1 MAAFTQKILESNQK
15 RESLF
20 GVTDA
25 YRVVNGASDGF
36 PGVTLDRFG
45 NRFQVQFF
53 GVDMLRDRARLVDSI
68 AEAFPAECIVVKERL
83 SSSGKS
89 LENAPMEVAF
99 GSRESAVGTV
109 FEGDAKF
116 HVDLLDTVNPGLFL
130 DMRHVRLEVEERFR
144 EMSGTSFA
152 SACPLPS
159 PSPVQHS
166 SAQSAPVQPASAQPA
181 SVQSASAPS
190 LETQSSGPRFLNLF
204 SYTCSFSVHARL
216 GGAAVATNADIS
228 GKILDKGREN
238 YALNGLD
245 LRPGEFF
252 RGNAL
257 EYVRWALKK
266 GLRFD
271 GIVLDPPSFARFK
284 GFNFNV
290 REHLFPLVAEC
301 AGILN
306 PGGFFMVSSN
316 YSEFNLQHFSADVR
330 RAVAS
335 VHPSAKTEWMRG
347 QDIDFNGSGST
358 KDSCLVATL
367 VKV

>member
-1 MAAFTQKILESNQK
+1 MNYKYSDLLKSALSK
-15 RESLF
+15 RAPLF
-20 GVTDA
+20 DVTDA
-25 YRVVNGASDGF
+25 LRIVNGAADGF
-36 PGVTLDRFG
+36 PGLTIDKFGDRY
-45 NRFQVQFF
+45 QMQFF
-53 GVDMLRDRARLVDSI
+53 GPELLTSKTEIV
-68 AEAFPAECIVVKERL
+68 EALAALFNPVCVVSKERL

-89 LENAPMEVAF
+89 LENAPMDVVI
-99 GSRESAVGTV
+99 GTREDAVGTV
-109 FEGDAKF
+109 REGNANF
-116 HVDLLDTVNPGLFL
+116 HVDLLDTINPGLFL

-144 EMSGTSFA
+144 EMSGASSANLEA
-152 SACPLPS
+152 SAHPENPGL
-159 PSPVQHS
+159 
-166 SAQSAPVQPASAQPA
+166 
-181 SVQSASAPS
+181 
-190 LETQSSGPRFLNLF
+190 RFLNLF

-252 RGNAL
+252 RGNAI
-257 EYVRWALKK
+257 EYVHWAQKK

-290 REHLFPLVAEC
+290 REHLMPLVADC
-301 AGILN
+301 ATILN

-316 YSEFNLQHFSADVR
+316 YSEFNLSAFARDVLA
-330 RAVAS
+330 AVSS
-335 VHPSAKTEWMRG
+335 VHPNAKTSWKKS
-347 QDIDFNGSGST
+347 QDVDFVGSDST

-367 VKV
+367 VEV

>member
-1 MAAFTQKILESNQK
+1 MLHLLQSAFEK
-15 RESLF
+15 RASLF
-20 GVTDA
+20 EVTDA
-25 YRVVNGASDGF
+25 FRVVNGAADGF
-36 PGVTLDRFG
+36 PGLTLDKFG
-45 NRFQVQFF
+45 DRFQVQFF
-53 GVDMLRDRARLVDSI
+53 GPEMLSRRREIV
-68 AEAFPAECIVVKERL
+68 EAIVAMFNPVCVVVKERL
-83 SSSGKS
+83 SRSGKS

-99 GSRESAVGTV
+99 GSREDAVGIV
-109 FEGDAKF
+109 REGRAKF

-144 EMSGTSFA
+144 TMSGESSKEIPAFA
-152 SACPLPS
+152 GMTN
-159 PSPVQHS
+159 
-166 SAQSAPVQPASAQPA
+166 
-181 SVQSASAPS
+181 
-190 LETQSSGPRFLNLF
+190 EDGPRFLNLF

-257 EYVRWALKK
+257 EYVHWAQKK

-290 REHLFPLVAEC
+290 REHLMPLVADC
-301 AGILN
+301 ASILN
-306 PGGFFMVSSN
+306 PHGFIMVSSN
-316 YSEFNLQHFSADVR
+316 YSEFALDSFARDVLA
-330 RAVAS
+330 AVKS
-335 VHPSAKTEWMRG
+335 VHEKARTAWKRG
-347 QDIDFNGSGST
+347 QDVDFVGSGST

-367 VKV
+367 VEVGSRK

>member
-1 MAAFTQKILESNQK
+1 MMKNLLRTAFEK
-15 RESLF
+15 RSSLF
-20 GVTDA
+20 EVTDA
-25 YRVVNGASDGF
+25 FRIVNGAADGF
-36 PGVTLDRFG
+36 PGVTLDKFG
-45 NRFQVQFF
+45 DRFQVQFF
-53 GVDMLRDRARLVDSI
+53 GPEMLSRRRELVDAVSRL
-68 AEAFPAECIVVKERL
+68 FKPVCVVVKERL
-83 SSSGKS
+83 SRSGKS
-89 LENAPMEVAF
+89 LENAPMEIAL
-99 GSRESAVGTV
+99 GAREDAVGIV
-109 FEGDAKF
+109 REGRARF

-144 EMSGTSFA
+144 AMDGE
-152 SACPLPS
+152 
-159 PSPVQHS
+159 
-166 SAQSAPVQPASAQPA
+166 
-181 SVQSASAPS
+181 
-190 LETQSSGPRFLNLF
+190 GPRFLNLF

-257 EYVRWALKK
+257 EYVHWAQKK

-290 REHLFPLVAEC
+290 REHLMPLVADC
-301 AGILN
+301 ASVLN
-306 PGGFFMVSSN
+306 PHGFIMVSSN
-316 YSEFNLQHFSADVR
+316 YSEFALDAFSRDVLS
-330 RAVAS
+330 AVGS
-335 VHPSAKTEWMRG
+335 VHGNARIAWKRG
-347 QDIDFNGSGST
+347 QDIDFVGSGST

-367 VKV
+367 VEVGSRQ

>member
-1 MAAFTQKILESNQK
+1 MAFDLKNKLSIALDK
-15 RESLF
+15 RAPLF
-20 GVTDA
+20 DVTDA
-25 YRVVNGASDGF
+25 LRIVNGAADGF
-36 PGVTLDRFG
+36 PGLTIDKFGDRY
-45 NRFQVQFF
+45 QMQFF
-53 GVDMLRDRARLVDSI
+53 GPELLTSKTEIV
-68 AEAFPAECIVVKERL
+68 EALAALFNPVCVVSKERL

-89 LENAPMEVAF
+89 LENAPMDVVI
-99 GSRESAVGTV
+99 GTREDAVGTV
-109 FEGDAKF
+109 REGNANF
-116 HVDLLDTVNPGLFL
+116 HVDLLDTINPGLFL

-144 EMSGTSFA
+144 EMSGASPANLEA
-152 SACPLPS
+152 SAHPENPGL
-159 PSPVQHS
+159 
-166 SAQSAPVQPASAQPA
+166 
-181 SVQSASAPS
+181 
-190 LETQSSGPRFLNLF
+190 RFLNLF

-252 RGNAL
+252 RGNAI
-257 EYVRWALKK
+257 EYVHWAQKK

-290 REHLFPLVAEC
+290 REHLMPLVADC
-301 AGILN
+301 ATLLN

-316 YSEFNLQHFSADVR
+316 YSEFNLSAFARDILD
-330 RAVAS
+330 AVSS
-335 VHPSAKTEWMRG
+335 VHPNAKTSWKKS
-347 QDIDFNGSGST
+347 QDVDFVGSGST

-367 VKV
+367 VEV

>member
-1 MAAFTQKILESNQK
+1 MAFDLKNKLAIAHEK
-15 RESLF
+15 RAPLF
-20 GVTDA
+20 DVTDA
-25 YRVVNGASDGF
+25 LRIVNGAADGF
-36 PGVTLDRFG
+36 PGLTIDKFGDRY
-45 NRFQVQFF
+45 QMQFF
-53 GVDMLRDRARLVDSI
+53 GPELLTSKTEIV
-68 AEAFPAECIVVKERL
+68 EALAALFNPVCVVSKERL

-89 LENAPMEVAF
+89 LENAPMDVVI
-99 GSRESAVGTV
+99 GTREDAVGTV
-109 FEGDAKF
+109 REGNAHF
-116 HVDLLDTVNPGLFL
+116 HVDLLDTINPGLFL

-144 EMSGTSFA
+144 EMSGE
-152 SACPLPS
+152 
-159 PSPVQHS
+159 
-166 SAQSAPVQPASAQPA
+166 
-181 SVQSASAPS
+181 S
-190 LETQSSGPRFLNLF
+190 LRFLNLF

-252 RGNAL
+252 RGNAI
-257 EYVRWALKK
+257 EYVHWAQKK

-290 REHLFPLVAEC
+290 REHLMPLVADC
-301 AGILN
+301 ATLLN

-316 YSEFNLQHFSADVR
+316 YSEFNLSAFARDVLA
-330 RAVAS
+330 AVSS
-335 VHPSAKTEWMRG
+335 VHPKAKTSWKKS
-347 QDIDFNGSGST
+347 QDVDFVGSGST

-367 VKV
+367 VEV

>member
-1 MAAFTQKILESNQK
+1 MAFDLKNKLAIAFDK
-15 RESLF
+15 RASLF
-20 GVTDA
+20 EVTDA
-25 YRVVNGASDGF
+25 LRIVNGAADGF
-36 PGVTLDRFG
+36 PGLTIDKFG
-45 NRFQVQFF
+45 NRYQMQFF
-53 GVDMLRDRARLVDSI
+53 GPELLTSKTEIV
-68 AEAFPAECIVVKERL
+68 EAVAALFNPVCVVTKERL

-89 LENAPMEVAF
+89 LENAPMDVVI
-99 GSRESAVGTV
+99 GTREDAVGTV
-109 FEGDAKF
+109 REGNAHF
-116 HVDLLDTVNPGLFL
+116 HVDLLDTINPGLFL

-144 EMSGTSFA
+144 EMSGE
-152 SACPLPS
+152 
-159 PSPVQHS
+159 
-166 SAQSAPVQPASAQPA
+166 
-181 SVQSASAPS
+181 S
-190 LETQSSGPRFLNLF
+190 LRFLNLF

-252 RGNAL
+252 RGNAI
-257 EYVRWALKK
+257 EYVHWAQKK

-290 REHLFPLVAEC
+290 REHLMPLVADC
-301 AGILN
+301 ATLLN

-316 YSEFNLQHFSADVR
+316 YSEFNLSAFARDVLA
-330 RAVAS
+330 AVSS
-335 VHPSAKTEWMRG
+335 VHAKAKTSWKKS
-347 QDIDFNGSGST
+347 QDVDFVGSGST

-367 VKV
+367 VEV

>member
-1 MAAFTQKILESNQK
+1 MLHLLQSAFEK
-15 RESLF
+15 RTSLF
-20 GVTDA
+20 EVTDA
-25 YRVVNGASDGF
+25 FRIVNGAADGF
-36 PGVTLDRFG
+36 PGVTLDKFG
-45 NRFQVQFF
+45 DRFQVQFF
-53 GVDMLRDRARLVDSI
+53 GPEMLSRRREIV
-68 AEAFPAECIVVKERL
+68 EAIVAMFNPVCVVVKERL
-83 SSSGKS
+83 SRSGKS

-99 GSRESAVGTV
+99 GSREDAVGIV
-109 FEGDAKF
+109 REGRAKF

-144 EMSGTSFA
+144 TMSGESSKEIPAFA
-152 SACPLPS
+152 GMTNEKAGMTN
-159 PSPVQHS
+159 
-166 SAQSAPVQPASAQPA
+166 
-181 SVQSASAPS
+181 
-190 LETQSSGPRFLNLF
+190 EDGPRFLNLF

-257 EYVRWALKK
+257 EYVHWAQKK

-290 REHLFPLVAEC
+290 REHLMPLVADC
-301 AGILN
+301 ASVLN
-306 PGGFFMVSSN
+306 PHGFIMVSSN
-316 YSEFNLQHFSADVR
+316 YSEFALDSFARDVLA
-330 RAVAS
+330 AVKS
-335 VHPSAKTEWMRG
+335 VHEKARTAWKRG
-347 QDIDFNGSGST
+347 QDVDFVGSGST
-358 KDSCLVATL
+358 KDSCLVATM
-367 VKV
+367 VEVVSK

>member
-1 MAAFTQKILESNQK
+1 MAFDLKNKLAIAFDK
-15 RESLF
+15 RASLF
-20 GVTDA
+20 EVTDA
-25 YRVVNGASDGF
+25 LRIVNGAADGF
-36 PGVTLDRFG
+36 PGLTIDKLGDRY
-45 NRFQVQFF
+45 QMQFF
-53 GVDMLRDRARLVDSI
+53 GPELLTSKTEIV
-68 AEAFPAECIVVKERL
+68 EAVAALFNPVCVVTKERL

-89 LENAPMEVAF
+89 LENAPMDVVIGA
-99 GSRESAVGTV
+99 REDAVGTV
-109 FEGDAKF
+109 REGNAHF
-116 HVDLLDTVNPGLFL
+116 HVDLLDTINPGLFL

-144 EMSGTSFA
+144 EMSGE
-152 SACPLPS
+152 
-159 PSPVQHS
+159 
-166 SAQSAPVQPASAQPA
+166 
-181 SVQSASAPS
+181 S
-190 LETQSSGPRFLNLF
+190 LRFLNLF

-252 RGNAL
+252 RGNAI
-257 EYVRWALKK
+257 EYVHWAQKK

-290 REHLFPLVAEC
+290 REHLMPLVADC
-301 AGILN
+301 AMLLN

-316 YSEFNLQHFSADVR
+316 YSEFNLSAFARDVLA
-330 RAVAS
+330 AVSS
-335 VHPSAKTEWMRG
+335 VHPKAKTSWKKS
-347 QDIDFNGSGST
+347 QDVDFVGSGST

-367 VKV
+367 VEV

>member
-1 MAAFTQKILESNQK
+1 M
-15 RESLF
+15 
-20 GVTDA
+20 TDA
-25 YRVVNGASDGF
+25 FRIVNGAADGF
-36 PGVTLDRFG
+36 PGVTLDKFG
-45 NRFQVQFF
+45 DRFQVQFF
-53 GVDMLRDRARLVDSI
+53 GPEMLSRRREIV
-68 AEAFPAECIVVKERL
+68 EAIVGTFNPVCVVVKERL
-83 SSSGKS
+83 SRSGKS

-99 GSRESAVGTV
+99 GSREDAVGIV
-109 FEGDAKF
+109 REGRAKF

-144 EMSGTSFA
+144 TMSGESSKEIPAFA
-152 SACPLPS
+152 GMTNEKAGMTN
-159 PSPVQHS
+159 
-166 SAQSAPVQPASAQPA
+166 
-181 SVQSASAPS
+181 
-190 LETQSSGPRFLNLF
+190 EDGPRFLNLF

-257 EYVRWALKK
+257 EYVRWAQKK

-290 REHLFPLVAEC
+290 REHLMPLVADC
-301 AGILN
+301 ASILN
-306 PGGFFMVSSN
+306 PHGFIMVSSN
-316 YSEFNLQHFSADVR
+316 YSEFVLDAFSRDVLA
-330 RAVAS
+330 AVKS
-335 VHPSAKTEWMRG
+335 VHEKARTAWKRG
-347 QDIDFNGSGST
+347 QDVDFVGSGST

-367 VKV
+367 VEVGSRQ

>member
-1 MAAFTQKILESNQK
+1 MLHLLQSAFEK
-15 RESLF
+15 RASLF
-20 GVTDA
+20 EVTDA
-25 YRVVNGASDGF
+25 FRVVNGAADGF
-36 PGVTLDRFG
+36 PGVTLDKFG
-45 NRFQVQFF
+45 DRFQVQFF
-53 GVDMLRDRARLVDSI
+53 GPEMLSRRREIV
-68 AEAFPAECIVVKERL
+68 EAIVAMFNPVCVVVKERL
-83 SSSGKS
+83 SRSGKS

-99 GSRESAVGTV
+99 GSREDAVGIV
-109 FEGDAKF
+109 REGRAKF

-144 EMSGTSFA
+144 TMSGESSKEIPAFA
-152 SACPLPS
+152 GMTNEKAGMTN
-159 PSPVQHS
+159 
-166 SAQSAPVQPASAQPA
+166 
-181 SVQSASAPS
+181 
-190 LETQSSGPRFLNLF
+190 EDGPRFLNLF

-257 EYVRWALKK
+257 EYVHWAQKK

-290 REHLFPLVAEC
+290 REHLMPLVADC
-301 AGILN
+301 ASILN
-306 PGGFFMVSSN
+306 PHGFIMVSSN
-316 YSEFNLQHFSADVR
+316 YSEFALDSFARDVLA
-330 RAVAS
+330 AVKS
-335 VHPSAKTEWMRG
+335 VHEKARTAWKRG
-347 QDIDFNGSGST
+347 QDVDFVGSGST

-367 VKV
+367 VEVGSRK